1 MQSTRGKIKA
11 ERVARVVLG
20 TFFVIFLILIVFGS
34 VMLYRAVANTWGKA
48 SGAEAI
54 VPNVIGMTQTQAE
67 EALRARGLGA
77 QVVQNENNNEQPAGN
92 VFRQDPPS
100 GRSVVPGRTIKLTIS
115 LGPAVYTVPNLIGQ
129 QLDKA
134 PQILERARLSL
145 GQVIKVFRR
154 GAKRGRI
161 VNQNPV
167 AGLSL
172 ASPAPVEVTV
182 EDSSNLPTVVVP
194 ELGGQSLAQAEDLLA
209 KNNLQLAKVTYV
221 ADDTAAPGTV
231 TSQKPAGNT
240 DAALGD
246 KVELVVALSTAVKTA
261 VAKTLTVRIRI
272 PPGPDKQHVKIK
284 VFDNLG
290 AQVVQDTMEQP
301 GGLYEAKVPVEGEA
315 KIQIFIGDTNTPFRE
330 ELL

>member
-11 ERVARVVLG
+11 ERVARVLLG
-20 TFFVIFLILIVFGS
+20 AFFIILVTAIIIGA
-34 VMLYRAVANTWGKA
+34 VMIYRAVSNTVGKA
-48 SGAEAI
+48 SGAEAT
-54 VPNVIGMTQTQAE
+54 VPNVIGMTQAQAE

-77 QVVQNENNNEQPAGN
+77 QVVQNENSNDQAAGN

-100 GRSVVPGRTIKLTIS
+100 GRSVRPGRTVKLTIS
-115 LGPAVYTVPNLIGQ
+115 LGPAIFTVPNLVGE
-129 QLDKA
+129 QLDNA
-134 PQILERARLSL
+134 PQILEHARLSL
-145 GQVIKVFRR
+145 GQVIRVFKR

-182 EDSSNLPTVVVP
+182 EDSSGLPTVVVP
-194 ELGGQSLAQAEDLLA
+194 ALSGQSLAQAEELLV
-209 KNNLQLAKVTYV
+209 KGNLQLAKVTYV
-221 ADDTAAPGTV
+221 ADDASAAGTV
-231 TSQKPAGNT
+231 TSQKPEANA

-246 KVELVVALSTAVKTA
+246 KVELVVALPTAIKTA
-261 VAKTLTVRIRI
+261 ATKTLTVRIRI
-272 PPGPDKQHVKIK
+272 PPGPEKQHVKIK

-301 GGLYEAKVPVEGEA
+301 GGLYEAKVPVEGDA
-315 KIQIFIGDTNTPFRE
+315 KIQIFIDDINTPFRE
-330 ELL
+330 EIL